1 MPLMTPGPTG
11 NSDAT
16 LSLAAN
22 ILSSVYEHN
31 AQLYTHLG
39 RTELSQSEPITIE
52 QAAKDFQT
60 LVETVRSSKYG
71 N

>member
-1 MPLMTPGPTG
+1 MPVISTGPKG
-11 NSDAT
+11 SSEST
-16 LSLAAN
+16 LNLAAQ

-31 AQLYTHLG
+31 SQLYSHLG
-39 RTELSQSEPITIE
+39 RTEISQSEPITVE

-60 LVETVRSSKYG
+60 LVEAVKAAKYG